1 MRKLLFLLAFFGA
14 LSITAQNAPL
24 SVNYQAVVRSP
35 AGTILPNQQVG
46 IRFSVLRDS
55 IRGNIIYQE
64 QHTTSSNDLGLINL
78 KLGEGM
84 PLLSQFRLIDWSVS
98 PILVRIELSVGGS
111 SFTTLGEEA
120 FTSVPYS
127 IYSNRSSYT
136 DSLSQDAINTLPKLT
151 LSGDTL
157 YFGSNDTVPLQLSS
171 YTLTQAQVDAYVS
184 NNGYLTSE
192 IDGSVTNEIQDLQ
205 LNNHSLTITNNTTGT
220 TVDLSPYLD
229 NTNLSES
236 QVDAYVANNGYL
248 TSEIDGSVTNEIQD
262 LQLNNHS
269 LTITNN
275 TTGTTVDLSPYLDNT
290 NLSESQVDAYVA
302 NNGYLT
308 SEIDGSVTNEIQD
321 LQLNSHSL
329 TVTNNN
335 TATTID
341 LTPYLD
347 NTNLSESQVDAYVAN
362 NGYLTSEIDG
372 SVTNEIQDLQ
382 LNNHSLTITNNT
394 AGTTID
400 LSPYLD
406 NTNLSESQ
414 VDAYVA
420 NNGYLTSEIDSSVT
434 NEIQDLQDVLNQGN
448 DASNQELLN
457 VRRQSIG
464 AATIDTSAALDISST
479 IQGFLPPRMT
489 QIQRDAI
496 FNPAVGLLVWCSDCG
511 VKGLFSVFT
520 GSSWS
525 ELQLMSPEGSI
536 PTVSTFPITSFGF
549 NSATVSGAVTYNG
562 GKSVL
567 AKGLCYSKTPYPN
580 ISDFITATDTGVGS
594 MSYTLNNLDSNS
606 RYFVRAYAQN
616 QNGIAYGSQQE
627 FTTKRTIAVGDTFGG
642 GIVAYILKAGDI
654 GYVQGE
660 QHGIIV
666 SEIHPINQRVEY
678 GSCGS
683 GLSYP
688 EYQSNIMVLDSTKT
702 QRRLLSAIQNMNL
715 INSSCSNISSVT
727 YYVNNWMYNGYSDW
741 VVPSLDDL
749 YAIKSNQSIIN
760 NSLDINHQ
768 LKTGGVQYWSSTTY
782 GQFGVFQ
789 VSFGPNYF
797 GDIFN
802 STASSA
808 YFIPVRYF

>member
-35 AGTILPNQQVG
+35 AGTILPNQQVE

-64 QHTTSSNDLGLINL
+64 QHITSSNDLGLINL

-120 FTSVPYS
+120 FSSVPYS

-171 YTLTQAQVDAYVS
+171 YTLTEAQVDAYVS

-262 LQLNNHS
+262 LQ
-269 LTITNN
+269 
-275 TTGTTVDLSPYLDNT
+275 
-290 NLSESQVDAYVA
+290 
-302 NNGYLT
+302 
-308 SEIDGSVTNEIQD
+308 
-321 LQLNSHSL
+321 
-329 TVTNNN
+329 
-335 TATTID
+335 
-341 LTPYLD
+341 
-347 NTNLSESQVDAYVAN
+347 
-362 NGYLTSEIDG
+362 
-372 SVTNEIQDLQ
+372 
-382 LNNHSLTITNNT
+382 
-394 AGTTID
+394 
-400 LSPYLD
+400 
-406 NTNLSESQ
+406 
-414 VDAYVA
+414 
-420 NNGYLTSEIDSSVT
+420 
-434 NEIQDLQDVLNQGN
+434 DVLNQGN
-448 DASNQELLN
+448 DASNQELIN
-457 VRRQSIG
+457 VKRQSIG

-549 NSATVSGAVTYNG
+549 NSATVSGAVTFNG

-642 GIVAYILKAGDI
+642 GIVAYILEAGDI

-702 QRRLLSAIQNMNL
+702 QRRLLSAIHNMNL
-715 INSSCSNISSVT
+715 INNSCSNISSVT

-808 YFIPVRYF
+808 YFVPVRYF

>member
-1 MRKLLFLLAFFGA
+1 MRNVFLAMAFFA
-14 LSITAQNAPL
+14 SILANAQNVPL
-24 SVNYQAVVRSP
+24 SVNYQSVVRSQS
-35 AGTILPNQQVG
+35 GTVLPNQQVS
-46 IRFSVLRDS
+46 IRFSIIRDS
-55 IRGNIIYQE
+55 ILGNIMYQE
-64 QHTTSSNDLGLINL
+64 QHTVVSNDFGLVNL
-78 KLGEGM
+78 KLGEGV
-84 PLLSQFRLIDWSVS
+84 PLLSQFRLIDWSLKS
-98 PILVRIELSVGGS
+98 ILVKIELSIGGS
-111 SFTTLGEEA
+111 PFTTMGEEG
-120 FTSVPYS
+120 FSSVPYS

-136 DSLSQDAINTLPKLT
+136 DSLSRDAINTLPKLT

-171 YTLTQAQVDAYVS
+171 YTLTEA
-184 NNGYLTSE
+184 
-192 IDGSVTNEIQDLQ
+192 
-205 LNNHSLTITNNTTGT
+205 
-220 TVDLSPYLD
+220 
-229 NTNLSES
+229 

-321 LQLNSHSL
+321 LQLNNHSL
-329 TVTNNN
+329 TVTNNT

-382 LNNHSLTITNNT
+382 LNSHSLTVTNNT
-394 AGTTID
+394 TATTID
-400 LSPYLD
+400 LTPYLD

-420 NNGYLTSEIDSSVT
+420 NNGYLTSEIDGSVT

-457 VRRQSIG
+457 VKRQSIG

-479 IQGFLPPRMT
+479 LQGFLPPRMT

-536 PTVSTFPITSFGF
+536 PTVSTFPISTFGF
-549 NSATVSGAVTYNG
+549 NSATISGAVTFNG

-567 AKGLCYSKTPYPN
+567 AKGLCYSKSPYPN
-580 ISDFITATDTGVGS
+580 ISDFVTATDTGNGS

-606 RYFVRAYAQN
+606 RYFVRAFAQN

-702 QRRLLSAIQNMNL
+702 QRRLLSAIHNMNL

-789 VSFGPNYF
+789 VSFGPSYF

>member
-171 YTLTQAQVDAYVS
+171 YTLTEAQVDAYVS
-184 NNGYLTSE
+184 
-192 IDGSVTNEIQDLQ
+192 
-205 LNNHSLTITNNTTGT
+205 
-220 TVDLSPYLD
+220 
-229 NTNLSES
+229 
-236 QVDAYVANNGYL
+236 NNGYL

-420 NNGYLTSEIDSSVT
+420 NNGYLTSEVDSSVT
-434 NEIQDLQDVLNQGN
+434 NEIQDLQNVLNQGN

-457 VRRQSIG
+457 VKRQSIG

-536 PTVSTFPITSFGF
+536 PTVSTFPITSLGF

>member
-1 MRKLLFLLAFFGA
+1 MRNVFLALALLG
-14 LSITAQNAPL
+14 SILTNAQNVPL
-24 SVNYQAVVRSP
+24 SVNYQSVVRSQS
-35 AGTILPNQQVG
+35 GTILPNQQVSL
-46 IRFSVLRDS
+46 RFSIIRDS
-55 IRGNIIYQE
+55 ILGNIMYQE
-64 QHTTSSNDLGLINL
+64 QHTVVSNDFGLVNL
-78 KLGEGM
+78 KLGEGV
-84 PLLSQFRLIDWSVS
+84 PLLSQFRLIDWSLES
-98 PILVRIELSVGGS
+98 ILIKIELSIGGS
-111 SFTTLGEEA
+111 PFTTIGEEG
-120 FTSVPYS
+120 FSSVPYS

-136 DSLSQDAINTLPKLT
+136 DSLSRDAINTLPKLT

-157 YFGSNDTVPLQLSS
+157 YFGSNDTVPLQLTT
-171 YTLTQAQVDAYVS
+171 YTLTEAEVDAYVS

-205 LNNHSLTITNNTTGT
+205 LNNHSLTVTNNTTAT
-220 TVDLSPYLD
+220 TIDLTPYLD

-236 QVDAYVANNGYL
+236 QVDGYVANNGYL

-262 LQLNNHS
+262 LQ
-269 LTITNN
+269 
-275 TTGTTVDLSPYLDNT
+275 
-290 NLSESQVDAYVA
+290 
-302 NNGYLT
+302 
-308 SEIDGSVTNEIQD
+308 
-321 LQLNSHSL
+321 
-329 TVTNNN
+329 
-335 TATTID
+335 
-341 LTPYLD
+341 
-347 NTNLSESQVDAYVAN
+347 
-362 NGYLTSEIDG
+362 
-372 SVTNEIQDLQ
+372 
-382 LNNHSLTITNNT
+382 
-394 AGTTID
+394 
-400 LSPYLD
+400 
-406 NTNLSESQ
+406 
-414 VDAYVA
+414 
-420 NNGYLTSEIDSSVT
+420 
-434 NEIQDLQDVLNQGN
+434 DVLNQGN
-448 DASNQELLN
+448 DASNQELIN
-457 VRRQSIG
+457 VKRQSIG

-549 NSATVSGAVTYNG
+549 NSATVSGAVTFNG

-642 GIVAYILKAGDI
+642 GIVAYILEAGDI

-702 QRRLLSAIQNMNL
+702 QRRLLSAIHNMNL
-715 INSSCSNISSVT
+715 INNSCSNISSVT

-808 YFIPVRYF
+808 YFVPVRYF

>member
-1 MRKLLFLLAFFGA
+1 MRNVFLALALLG
-14 LSITAQNAPL
+14 SILTNAQNVPL
-24 SVNYQAVVRSP
+24 SVNYQSVVRSQS
-35 AGTILPNQQVG
+35 GTILPNQQVSL
-46 IRFSVLRDS
+46 RFSIIRDS
-55 IRGNIIYQE
+55 ILGNIMYQE
-64 QHTTSSNDLGLINL
+64 QHTVVSNDFGLVNL
-78 KLGEGM
+78 KLGEGV
-84 PLLSQFRLIDWSVS
+84 PLLSQFRLIDWSLES
-98 PILVRIELSVGGS
+98 ILIKIELSIGGS
-111 SFTTLGEEA
+111 PFTTIGEEG
-120 FTSVPYS
+120 FSSVPYS

-136 DSLSQDAINTLPKLT
+136 DSLSRDAINTLPKLT

-157 YFGSNDTVPLQLSS
+157 YFGSNDTVPLQLTS
-171 YTLTQAQVDAYVS
+171 YTLTEAEVDAYVS

-205 LNNHSLTITNNTTGT
+205 LNNHSLTVTNNTTAT
-220 TVDLSPYLD
+220 TIDLTPYLD

-236 QVDAYVANNGYL
+236 QVDGYVANNGYL

-262 LQLNNHS
+262 LQ
-269 LTITNN
+269 
-275 TTGTTVDLSPYLDNT
+275 
-290 NLSESQVDAYVA
+290 
-302 NNGYLT
+302 
-308 SEIDGSVTNEIQD
+308 
-321 LQLNSHSL
+321 
-329 TVTNNN
+329 
-335 TATTID
+335 
-341 LTPYLD
+341 
-347 NTNLSESQVDAYVAN
+347 
-362 NGYLTSEIDG
+362 
-372 SVTNEIQDLQ
+372 
-382 LNNHSLTITNNT
+382 
-394 AGTTID
+394 
-400 LSPYLD
+400 
-406 NTNLSESQ
+406 
-414 VDAYVA
+414 
-420 NNGYLTSEIDSSVT
+420 
-434 NEIQDLQDVLNQGN
+434 DVLNQGN
-448 DASNQELLN
+448 DASNQELIN
-457 VRRQSIG
+457 VKRQSIG

-549 NSATVSGAVTYNG
+549 NSATVSGAVTFNG

-642 GIVAYILKAGDI
+642 GIVAYILEAGDI

-702 QRRLLSAIQNMNL
+702 QRRLLSAIHNMNL
-715 INSSCSNISSVT
+715 INNSCSNISSVT

-808 YFIPVRYF
+808 YFVPVRYF

>member
-157 YFGSNDTVPLQLSS
+157 YFGSNDTVPLQLSN
-171 YTLTQAQVDAYVS
+171 YTLTEAQVDAYVS
-184 NNGYLTSE
+184 
-192 IDGSVTNEIQDLQ
+192 
-205 LNNHSLTITNNTTGT
+205 
-220 TVDLSPYLD
+220 
-229 NTNLSES
+229 
-236 QVDAYVANNGYL
+236 NNGYL

-420 NNGYLTSEIDSSVT
+420 NNGYLTSEVDSSVT
-434 NEIQDLQDVLNQGN
+434 NEIQDLQNVLNQGN

-457 VRRQSIG
+457 VKRQSIG

>member
-1 MRKLLFLLAFFGA
+1 MRKLLFLLSFFGA
-14 LSITAQNAPL
+14 LSLTAQNAPL

-35 AGTILPNQQVG
+35 TGTILPNQQVE

-64 QHTTSSNDLGLINL
+64 QHNTSSNDLGLINL
-78 KLGEGM
+78 KLGEGI

-98 PILVRIELSVGGS
+98 PILARIELSIGGS
-111 SFTTLGEEA
+111 PFTTMGEEG
-120 FTSVPYS
+120 FSSVPYS

-136 DSLSQDAINTLPKLT
+136 DSLSRDAINTLPKLT

-157 YFGSNDTVPLQLSS
+157 FCGSNDTVPLQLSS
-171 YTLTQAQVDAYVS
+171 YTLTEA
-184 NNGYLTSE
+184 
-192 IDGSVTNEIQDLQ
+192 
-205 LNNHSLTITNNTTGT
+205 
-220 TVDLSPYLD
+220 
-229 NTNLSES
+229 

-275 TTGTTVDLSPYLDNT
+275 TTGTTVDLSPYLDT
-290 NLSESQVDAYVA
+290 
-302 NNGYLT
+302 
-308 SEIDGSVTNEIQD
+308 
-321 LQLNSHSL
+321 
-329 TVTNNN
+329 
-335 TATTID
+335 
-341 LTPYLD
+341 
-347 NTNLSESQVDAYVAN
+347 TNLSESQVDAYVAN

-382 LNNHSLTITNNT
+382 LNNHSLTVTNNT
-394 AGTTID
+394 TASTIDLTPYLDNSNLSESQVDAYVANNGYLTSEIDGSVTNEIQDLQLNNHSVTVTNNTTATTID
-400 LSPYLD
+400 LTPYLD

-420 NNGYLTSEIDSSVT
+420 NNGYITSEIDGSVI

-457 VRRQSIG
+457 VKRQSIG
-464 AATIDTSAALDISST
+464 AAIIDTSAALDISST

-536 PTVSTFPITSFGF
+536 PTVSTFPISSFGF
-549 NSATVSGAVTYNG
+549 NSATISGAVTFNG

-567 AKGLCYSKTPYPN
+567 AKGLCYSKSPYPN
-580 ISDFITATDTGVGS
+580 ISNFITVTDTGVGS

-606 RYFVRAYAQN
+606 RYFVRAFAQN

-666 SEIHPINQRVEY
+666 SEIHPLNQRVEY

-702 QRRLLSAIQNMNL
+702 QRRLLSAIHNMNL

-789 VSFGPNYF
+789 VSFGPSYF

-802 STASSA
+802 STTSSA

>member
-1 MRKLLFLLAFFGA
+1 MRNVFLAMAFFA
-14 LSITAQNAPL
+14 SILANAQNVPL
-24 SVNYQAVVRSP
+24 SVNYQSVVRSQS
-35 AGTILPNQQVG
+35 GSVLPNQQVS
-46 IRFSVLRDS
+46 IRFSIIRDS
-55 IRGNIIYQE
+55 ILGNIMYQE
-64 QHTTSSNDLGLINL
+64 QHTVVSNDFGLVNL
-78 KLGEGM
+78 KLGEGV
-84 PLLSQFRLIDWSVS
+84 PLLSQFRLIDWSLKS
-98 PILVRIELSVGGS
+98 ILVKIELSIGGS
-111 SFTTLGEEA
+111 PFTTMGEEG
-120 FTSVPYS
+120 FSSVPYS
-127 IYSNRSSYT
+127 IYSNQSSYT
-136 DSLSQDAINTLPKLT
+136 DSLSRDAINTLPKLT

-157 YFGSNDTVPLQLSS
+157 FFGSNDTVPLQLSS
-171 YTLTQAQVDAYVS
+171 YTLTEAQVDAYVA

-205 LNNHSLTITNNTTGT
+205 LINHSLTITNNTTGT

-269 LTITNN
+269 LTVTNN
-275 TTGTTVDLSPYLDNT
+275 T
-290 NLSESQVDAYVA
+290 
-302 NNGYLT
+302 
-308 SEIDGSVTNEIQD
+308 
-321 LQLNSHSL
+321 
-329 TVTNNN
+329 

-382 LNNHSLTITNNT
+382 LNNHSLTVTNNT
-394 AGTTID
+394 TATTID
-400 LSPYLD
+400 LTPYLD

-420 NNGYLTSEIDSSVT
+420 NNGYLTSEIDGSVT

-457 VRRQSIG
+457 VKRQSIG

-479 IQGFLPPRMT
+479 LQGFLPPRMT

-536 PTVSTFPITSFGF
+536 PIVSTFPISSFGF
-549 NSATVSGAVTYNG
+549 NSATISGAVTFNG

-567 AKGLCYSKTPYPN
+567 AKGLCYSKSPYPN
-580 ISDFITATDTGVGS
+580 ISDFVTATDTGNGS

-606 RYFVRAYAQN
+606 RYFVRAFAQN

-702 QRRLLSAIQNMNL
+702 QRRLLSAIHNMNL

-727 YYVNNWMYNGYSDW
+727 YYVDNWMYNGYSDW

-789 VSFGPNYF
+789 VSFGPSYF

>member
-1 MRKLLFLLAFFGA
+1 MRNVFLAMAFFA
-14 LSITAQNAPL
+14 SILANAQNVPL
-24 SVNYQAVVRSP
+24 SVNYQSVVRSQS
-35 AGTILPNQQVG
+35 GTVLPNQQVS
-46 IRFSVLRDS
+46 IRFSIIRDS
-55 IRGNIIYQE
+55 ILGNIMYQE
-64 QHTTSSNDLGLINL
+64 QHTVVSNDFGLVNL
-78 KLGEGM
+78 KLGEGV
-84 PLLSQFRLIDWSVS
+84 PLLSQFRLIDWSLKS
-98 PILVRIELSVGGS
+98 ILVKIELSIGGS
-111 SFTTLGEEA
+111 PFTTMGEEG
-120 FTSVPYS
+120 FSSVPYS

-136 DSLSQDAINTLPKLT
+136 DSLSRDAINTLPKLT

-157 YFGSNDTVPLQLSS
+157 FFGSNDTVPLQLSS
-171 YTLTQAQVDAYVS
+171 YTLTEA
-184 NNGYLTSE
+184 
-192 IDGSVTNEIQDLQ
+192 
-205 LNNHSLTITNNTTGT
+205 
-220 TVDLSPYLD
+220 
-229 NTNLSES
+229 

-275 TTGTTVDLSPYLDNT
+275 T
-290 NLSESQVDAYVA
+290 
-302 NNGYLT
+302 
-308 SEIDGSVTNEIQD
+308 
-321 LQLNSHSL
+321 
-329 TVTNNN
+329 

-394 AGTTID
+394 TATTID
-400 LSPYLD
+400 LTPYLD

-414 VDAYVA
+414 VDAYVG
-420 NNGYLTSEIDSSVT
+420 NNGYLTSEIDGSVT

-457 VRRQSIG
+457 VKRQSIG

-479 IQGFLPPRMT
+479 LQGFLPPRMT

-536 PTVSTFPITSFGF
+536 PTVSTFPISTFGF
-549 NSATVSGAVTYNG
+549 NSATISGAVTFNG

-567 AKGLCYSKTPYPN
+567 AKGLCYSKSPYPN
-580 ISDFITATDTGVGS
+580 ISDFVTATDTGNGS

-606 RYFVRAYAQN
+606 RYFVRAFAQN

-702 QRRLLSAIQNMNL
+702 QRRLLSAIHNMNL

-727 YYVNNWMYNGYSDW
+727 YYVDNWMYNGYSDW

-789 VSFGPNYF
+789 VSFGPSYF

>member
-1 MRKLLFLLAFFGA
+1 M
-14 LSITAQNAPL
+14 
-24 SVNYQAVVRSP
+24 
-35 AGTILPNQQVG
+35 
-46 IRFSVLRDS
+46 
-55 IRGNIIYQE
+55 
-64 QHTTSSNDLGLINL
+64 
-78 KLGEGM
+78 
-84 PLLSQFRLIDWSVS
+84 
-98 PILVRIELSVGGS
+98 
-111 SFTTLGEEA
+111 
-120 FTSVPYS
+120 
-127 IYSNRSSYT
+127 
-136 DSLSQDAINTLPKLT
+136 
-151 LSGDTL
+151 
-157 YFGSNDTVPLQLSS
+157 
-171 YTLTQAQVDAYVS
+171 
-184 NNGYLTSE
+184 
-192 IDGSVTNEIQDLQ
+192 
-205 LNNHSLTITNNTTGT
+205 
-220 TVDLSPYLD
+220 
-229 NTNLSES
+229 
-236 QVDAYVANNGYL
+236 
-248 TSEIDGSVTNEIQD
+248 
-262 LQLNNHS
+262 
-269 LTITNN
+269 
-275 TTGTTVDLSPYLDNT
+275 
-290 NLSESQVDAYVA
+290 
-302 NNGYLT
+302 
-308 SEIDGSVTNEIQD
+308 TNEIQD

-329 TVTNNN
+329 TVTNNT

-382 LNNHSLTITNNT
+382 
-394 AGTTID
+394 
-400 LSPYLD
+400 
-406 NTNLSESQ
+406 
-414 VDAYVA
+414 
-420 NNGYLTSEIDSSVT
+420 
-434 NEIQDLQDVLNQGN
+434 DVLNQGN

-457 VRRQSIG
+457 VKRQSIG

-479 IQGFLPPRMT
+479 LQGFLPPRMT

-536 PTVSTFPITSFGF
+536 PTVSTFPISTFGF
-549 NSATVSGAVTYNG
+549 NSATISGAVTFNG

-567 AKGLCYSKTPYPN
+567 AKGLCYSKSPYPN
-580 ISDFITATDTGVGS
+580 ISDFVTATDTGNGS

-606 RYFVRAYAQN
+606 RYFVRAFAQN

-702 QRRLLSAIQNMNL
+702 QRRLLSAIHNMNL

-789 VSFGPNYF
+789 VSFGPSYF

>member
-35 AGTILPNQQVG
+35 AGTILPNQQVE

-157 YFGSNDTVPLQLSS
+157 YFGSNDTVPLQLSN
-171 YTLTQAQVDAYVS
+171 YTLTEAQVDAYVS

-205 LNNHSLTITNNTTGT
+205 LKNHSLTITNNTTGT
-220 TVDLSPYLD
+220 TVDLS
-229 NTNLSES
+229 
-236 QVDAYVANNGYL
+236 
-248 TSEIDGSVTNEIQD
+248 
-262 LQLNNHS
+262 
-269 LTITNN
+269 
-275 TTGTTVDLSPYLDNT
+275 
-290 NLSESQVDAYVA
+290 
-302 NNGYLT
+302 
-308 SEIDGSVTNEIQD
+308 
-321 LQLNSHSL
+321 
-329 TVTNNN
+329 
-335 TATTID
+335 
-341 LTPYLD
+341 PYLD

-420 NNGYLTSEIDSSVT
+420 NNGYLTSEVDSSVT
-434 NEIQDLQDVLNQGN
+434 NEIQDLQNVLNQGN

-457 VRRQSIG
+457 VKRQSIG

-496 FNPAVGLLVWCSDCG
+496 FNPAVGLFVWCSDCG

>member
-1 MRKLLFLLAFFGA
+1 MRNVFLAMAFFA
-14 LSITAQNAPL
+14 SILANAQNVPL
-24 SVNYQAVVRSP
+24 SVNYQSVVRSQS
-35 AGTILPNQQVG
+35 GTVLPNQQVS
-46 IRFSVLRDS
+46 IRFSIIRDS
-55 IRGNIIYQE
+55 ILGNIMYQE
-64 QHTTSSNDLGLINL
+64 QHTVVSNDFGLVNL
-78 KLGEGM
+78 KLGEGV
-84 PLLSQFRLIDWSVS
+84 PLLSQFRLIDWSLKS
-98 PILVRIELSVGGS
+98 ILVKIELSIGGS
-111 SFTTLGEEA
+111 PFTTMGEEG
-120 FTSVPYS
+120 FSSVPYS

-136 DSLSQDAINTLPKLT
+136 DSLSRDAINTLPKLT

-157 YFGSNDTVPLQLSS
+157 FFGSNDTVPLQLSS
-171 YTLTQAQVDAYVS
+171 YTLTEA
-184 NNGYLTSE
+184 
-192 IDGSVTNEIQDLQ
+192 
-205 LNNHSLTITNNTTGT
+205 
-220 TVDLSPYLD
+220 
-229 NTNLSES
+229 

-275 TTGTTVDLSPYLDNT
+275 T
-290 NLSESQVDAYVA
+290 
-302 NNGYLT
+302 
-308 SEIDGSVTNEIQD
+308 
-321 LQLNSHSL
+321 
-329 TVTNNN
+329 

-382 LNNHSLTITNNT
+382 LNNHSLTVTNNT
-394 AGTTID
+394 TATTID
-400 LSPYLD
+400 LTPYLD

-414 VDAYVA
+414 VDAYVG
-420 NNGYLTSEIDSSVT
+420 NNGYLTSEIDGSVT

-457 VRRQSIG
+457 VKRQSIG

-479 IQGFLPPRMT
+479 LQGFLPPRMT

-536 PTVSTFPITSFGF
+536 PTVSTFPISTFGF
-549 NSATVSGAVTYNG
+549 NSATISGAVTFNG

-567 AKGLCYSKTPYPN
+567 AKGLCYSKSPYPN
-580 ISDFITATDTGVGS
+580 ISDFVTATDTGNGS

-606 RYFVRAYAQN
+606 RYFVRAFAQN

-702 QRRLLSAIQNMNL
+702 QRRLLSAIHNMNL

-727 YYVNNWMYNGYSDW
+727 YYVDNWMYNGYSDW

-789 VSFGPNYF
+789 VSFGPSYF

>member
-1 MRKLLFLLAFFGA
+1 MRKLLFLLSFFGA
-14 LSITAQNAPL
+14 LSLTAQNAPL

-35 AGTILPNQQVG
+35 TGTILPNQQVE

-64 QHTTSSNDLGLINL
+64 QHNTSSNDLGLINL
-78 KLGEGM
+78 KLGEGI

-98 PILVRIELSVGGS
+98 PILVRIELSIGGS
-111 SFTTLGEEA
+111 PFTTMGEEG
-120 FTSVPYS
+120 FSSVPYS
-127 IYSNRSSYT
+127 IYSNQSSYT
-136 DSLSQDAINTLPKLT
+136 DSLSRDAINTLPKLT

-157 YFGSNDTVPLQLSS
+157 FFGSNDTVPLQLSS
-171 YTLTQAQVDAYVS
+171 YTLTEA
-184 NNGYLTSE
+184 
-192 IDGSVTNEIQDLQ
+192 
-205 LNNHSLTITNNTTGT
+205 
-220 TVDLSPYLD
+220 
-229 NTNLSES
+229 

-308 SEIDGSVTNEIQD
+308 SEIDGSITNEIQD
-321 LQLNSHSL
+321 LQLNNHSL
-329 TVTNNN
+329 TVTNNT

-347 NTNLSESQVDAYVAN
+347 NTNLSESQVDAYVSN
-362 NGYLTSEIDG
+362 NGYITSEIDG
-372 SVTNEIQDLQ
+372 SVI
-382 LNNHSLTITNNT
+382 
-394 AGTTID
+394 
-400 LSPYLD
+400 
-406 NTNLSESQ
+406 
-414 VDAYVA
+414 
-420 NNGYLTSEIDSSVT
+420 

-457 VRRQSIG
+457 VKRQSIG
-464 AATIDTSAALDISST
+464 AAIIDTSAALDISST

-536 PTVSTFPITSFGF
+536 PTVSTFPISSFGF
-549 NSATVSGAVTYNG
+549 NSATISGAVTFNG

-567 AKGLCYSKTPYPN
+567 AKGLCYSKSPYPN
-580 ISDFITATDTGVGS
+580 ISDFVTATDTGNGS

-606 RYFVRAYAQN
+606 RYFVRAFAQN

-702 QRRLLSAIQNMNL
+702 QRRLLSAIHNMNL

-789 VSFGPNYF
+789 VSFGPSYF

>member
-1 MRKLLFLLAFFGA
+1 M
-14 LSITAQNAPL
+14 
-24 SVNYQAVVRSP
+24 
-35 AGTILPNQQVG
+35 
-46 IRFSVLRDS
+46 
-55 IRGNIIYQE
+55 
-64 QHTTSSNDLGLINL
+64 
-78 KLGEGM
+78 
-84 PLLSQFRLIDWSVS
+84 
-98 PILVRIELSVGGS
+98 
-111 SFTTLGEEA
+111 
-120 FTSVPYS
+120 
-127 IYSNRSSYT
+127 
-136 DSLSQDAINTLPKLT
+136 
-151 LSGDTL
+151 
-157 YFGSNDTVPLQLSS
+157 
-171 YTLTQAQVDAYVS
+171 
-184 NNGYLTSE
+184 
-192 IDGSVTNEIQDLQ
+192 
-205 LNNHSLTITNNTTGT
+205 
-220 TVDLSPYLD
+220 
-229 NTNLSES
+229 
-236 QVDAYVANNGYL
+236 
-248 TSEIDGSVTNEIQD
+248 
-262 LQLNNHS
+262 
-269 LTITNN
+269 
-275 TTGTTVDLSPYLDNT
+275 
-290 NLSESQVDAYVA
+290 
-302 NNGYLT
+302 
-308 SEIDGSVTNEIQD
+308 
-321 LQLNSHSL
+321 
-329 TVTNNN
+329 
-335 TATTID
+335 
-341 LTPYLD
+341 
-347 NTNLSESQVDAYVAN
+347 
-362 NGYLTSEIDG
+362 
-372 SVTNEIQDLQ
+372 
-382 LNNHSLTITNNT
+382 
-394 AGTTID
+394 
-400 LSPYLD
+400 
-406 NTNLSESQ
+406 
-414 VDAYVA
+414 A

-457 VRRQSIG
+457 VKRQSIG

-702 QRRLLSAIQNMNL
+702 QRRLLSAIHNMNL

>member
-1 MRKLLFLLAFFGA
+1 MRKLLFLLSFFGA
-14 LSITAQNAPL
+14 LSLTAQNAPL

-35 AGTILPNQQVG
+35 TGTILPNQQVE

-64 QHTTSSNDLGLINL
+64 QHNTSSNDLGLINL
-78 KLGEGM
+78 KLGEGI

-98 PILVRIELSVGGS
+98 PILVRIELSIGGS
-111 SFTTLGEEA
+111 PFTTMGEEG
-120 FTSVPYS
+120 FSSVPYS
-127 IYSNRSSYT
+127 IYSNQSSYT
-136 DSLSQDAINTLPKLT
+136 DSLSRDAINTLPKLT

-157 YFGSNDTVPLQLSS
+157 FFGSNDTVPLQLSS
-171 YTLTQAQVDAYVS
+171 YTLTEA
-184 NNGYLTSE
+184 
-192 IDGSVTNEIQDLQ
+192 
-205 LNNHSLTITNNTTGT
+205 
-220 TVDLSPYLD
+220 
-229 NTNLSES
+229 

-308 SEIDGSVTNEIQD
+308 SEIDGSITNEIQD
-321 LQLNSHSL
+321 LQLNNHSL
-329 TVTNNN
+329 TVTNNT

-347 NTNLSESQVDAYVAN
+347 NTNLSESQVDAYVSN
-362 NGYLTSEIDG
+362 NGYITSEIDG
-372 SVTNEIQDLQ
+372 SVI
-382 LNNHSLTITNNT
+382 
-394 AGTTID
+394 
-400 LSPYLD
+400 
-406 NTNLSESQ
+406 
-414 VDAYVA
+414 
-420 NNGYLTSEIDSSVT
+420 

-457 VRRQSIG
+457 VKRQSIG
-464 AATIDTSAALDISST
+464 AAIIDTSAALDISST

-536 PTVSTFPITSFGF
+536 PTVSTFPISSFGF
-549 NSATVSGAVTYNG
+549 NSATISGAVTFNG

-567 AKGLCYSKTPYPN
+567 AKGLCYSKSPYPN
-580 ISDFITATDTGVGS
+580 ISDFVTATDTGNGS

-606 RYFVRAYAQN
+606 RYFVRAFAQN

-702 QRRLLSAIQNMNL
+702 QRRLLSAIHNMNL

>member
-1 MRKLLFLLAFFGA
+1 MRNVFLAMAFFA
-14 LSITAQNAPL
+14 SILANAQNVPL
-24 SVNYQAVVRSP
+24 SVNYQSVVRSQS
-35 AGTILPNQQVG
+35 GTILPNQQVS
-46 IRFSVLRDS
+46 IRFSIIRDS
-55 IRGNIIYQE
+55 ILGNIMYQE
-64 QHTTSSNDLGLINL
+64 QHTVVSNDFGLVNL
-78 KLGEGM
+78 KLGEGV
-84 PLLSQFRLIDWSVS
+84 PLLSQFRLIDWSLKS
-98 PILVRIELSVGGS
+98 ILVKIELSIGGS
-111 SFTTLGEEA
+111 PFTTMGEEG
-120 FTSVPYS
+120 FSSVPYS

-136 DSLSQDAINTLPKLT
+136 DSLSRDAINTLPKLT

-157 YFGSNDTVPLQLSS
+157 FFGSNDTVPLQLSS
-171 YTLTQAQVDAYVS
+171 YTLTEA
-184 NNGYLTSE
+184 
-192 IDGSVTNEIQDLQ
+192 
-205 LNNHSLTITNNTTGT
+205 
-220 TVDLSPYLD
+220 
-229 NTNLSES
+229 

-275 TTGTTVDLSPYLDNT
+275 T
-290 NLSESQVDAYVA
+290 
-302 NNGYLT
+302 
-308 SEIDGSVTNEIQD
+308 
-321 LQLNSHSL
+321 
-329 TVTNNN
+329 

-394 AGTTID
+394 TATTID
-400 LSPYLD
+400 LTPYLD

-414 VDAYVA
+414 VDAYVG
-420 NNGYLTSEIDSSVT
+420 NNGYLTSEIDGSVT

-457 VRRQSIG
+457 VKRQSIG

-479 IQGFLPPRMT
+479 LQGFLPPRMT

-536 PTVSTFPITSFGF
+536 PTVSTFPISTFGF
-549 NSATVSGAVTYNG
+549 NSATISGAVTFNG

-567 AKGLCYSKTPYPN
+567 AKGLCYSKSPYPN
-580 ISDFITATDTGVGS
+580 ISDFVTATDTGNGS

-606 RYFVRAYAQN
+606 RYFVRAFAQN

-702 QRRLLSAIQNMNL
+702 QRRLLSAIHNMNL

-789 VSFGPNYF
+789 VSFGPSYF

>member
-1 MRKLLFLLAFFGA
+1 MRNVFLAMAFFA
-14 LSITAQNAPL
+14 SILANAQNVPL
-24 SVNYQAVVRSP
+24 SVNYQSVVRSQS
-35 AGTILPNQQVG
+35 GSVLPNQQVS
-46 IRFSVLRDS
+46 IRFSIIRDS
-55 IRGNIIYQE
+55 ILGNIMYQE
-64 QHTTSSNDLGLINL
+64 QHTVVSNDFGLVNL
-78 KLGEGM
+78 KLGEGV
-84 PLLSQFRLIDWSVS
+84 PLLSQFRLIDWSLKS
-98 PILVRIELSVGGS
+98 ILVKIELSIGGS
-111 SFTTLGEEA
+111 PFTTMGEEG
-120 FTSVPYS
+120 FSSVPYS
-127 IYSNRSSYT
+127 IYSNQSSYT
-136 DSLSQDAINTLPKLT
+136 DSLSRDAINTLPKLT

-157 YFGSNDTVPLQLSS
+157 FFGSNDTVPLQLSS
-171 YTLTQAQVDAYVS
+171 YTLTEAQVDAYVA

-205 LNNHSLTITNNTTGT
+205 LINHSLTITNNTTGT

-269 LTITNN
+269 LTVTNN
-275 TTGTTVDLSPYLDNT
+275 T
-290 NLSESQVDAYVA
+290 
-302 NNGYLT
+302 
-308 SEIDGSVTNEIQD
+308 
-321 LQLNSHSL
+321 
-329 TVTNNN
+329 

-382 LNNHSLTITNNT
+382 LNNHSLTVTNNT
-394 AGTTID
+394 TATTID
-400 LSPYLD
+400 LTPYLD

-420 NNGYLTSEIDSSVT
+420 NNGYLTSEIDGSVT

-457 VRRQSIG
+457 VKRQSIG

-479 IQGFLPPRMT
+479 LQGFLPPRMT

-536 PTVSTFPITSFGF
+536 PTVSTFPISSFGF
-549 NSATVSGAVTYNG
+549 NSATISGAVTFNG

-567 AKGLCYSKTPYPN
+567 AKGLCYSKSPYPN
-580 ISDFITATDTGVGS
+580 ISDFVTATDTGNGS

-606 RYFVRAYAQN
+606 RYFVRAFAQN

-702 QRRLLSAIQNMNL
+702 QRRLLSAIHNMNL

-727 YYVNNWMYNGYSDW
+727 YYVDNWMYNGYSDW

-789 VSFGPNYF
+789 VSFGPSYF

>member
-1 MRKLLFLLAFFGA
+1 MRKLLFLLSFFGA
-14 LSITAQNAPL
+14 LSLTAQNAPL

-35 AGTILPNQQVG
+35 TGTILPNQQVE

-64 QHTTSSNDLGLINL
+64 QHNTSSNDLGLINL
-78 KLGEGM
+78 KLGEGI

-98 PILVRIELSVGGS
+98 PILARIELSIGGS
-111 SFTTLGEEA
+111 PFTTMGEEG
-120 FTSVPYS
+120 FSSVPYS

-136 DSLSQDAINTLPKLT
+136 DSLSRDAINTLPRLT

-157 YFGSNDTVPLQLSS
+157 FFGSNDTVPLQLSS
-171 YTLTQAQVDAYVS
+171 YTLTEA
-184 NNGYLTSE
+184 
-192 IDGSVTNEIQDLQ
+192 
-205 LNNHSLTITNNTTGT
+205 
-220 TVDLSPYLD
+220 
-229 NTNLSES
+229 

-321 LQLNSHSL
+321 LQLNNHSL
-329 TVTNNN
+329 TVTNNT

-347 NTNLSESQVDAYVAN
+347 NTNLSESQVDAYVSN
-362 NGYLTSEIDG
+362 NGYITSEIDG
-372 SVTNEIQDLQ
+372 SVI
-382 LNNHSLTITNNT
+382 
-394 AGTTID
+394 
-400 LSPYLD
+400 
-406 NTNLSESQ
+406 
-414 VDAYVA
+414 
-420 NNGYLTSEIDSSVT
+420 

-457 VRRQSIG
+457 VKRQSIG
-464 AATIDTSAALDISST
+464 AAIIDTSAALDISST

-536 PTVSTFPITSFGF
+536 PTVSTFPISSFGF
-549 NSATVSGAVTYNG
+549 NSATISGAVTFNG

-567 AKGLCYSKTPYPN
+567 AKGLCYSKSPYPN
-580 ISDFITATDTGVGS
+580 ISDFVTATDTGNGS

-606 RYFVRAYAQN
+606 RYFVRAFAQN

-702 QRRLLSAIQNMNL
+702 QRRLLSAIHNMNL

-789 VSFGPNYF
+789 VSFGPSYF